1 MGAGLQGGERGEDG
15 SSTGTVRECVFGTVC
30 GGAHTIAL
38 KAASSFAPPLA
49 DVAATPKVIFGIVFM
64 DTEQVP
70 P

>member
-15 SSTGTVRECVFGTVC
+15 SSRDSSVCVFAGAA
-30 GGAHTIAL
+30 AHTIAQGCKQL
-38 KAASSFAPPLA
+38 APPLA
-49 DVAATPKVIFGIVFM
+49 DVAATPEVIFGIVFM